1 MVKWFLYLLFL
12 LSATV
17 ASAQC
22 PPGGCRPVPVPQYRG
37 LFRSVYAPPGSSI
50 HVSRGGLLFR
60 YRVYINGQTAK

>member
-1 MVKWFLYLLFL
+1 MVKFLVCLLVL
-12 LSATV
+12 LSASV

-50 HVSRGGLLFR
+50 HFSWRPLRGG
-60 YRVYINGQTAK
+60 RVYINGAAR